1 MILPV
6 PDAIYSLLPL
16 VPSSRQTISFN
27 VTPVFFNVGINEMA
41 SLAESL
47 GTTKP
52 QEKSNMDNFERL
64 NEYYLRFKKL
74 NLPTETSSTRRKFML
89 VFHLN
94 IHTHIYIFVFISF
107 IFLLNLVGARSPF
120 GQTLVELMT
129 NLKASVQAKIN
140 KNVEILQL
148 SSQIC
153 RRMRG
158 LRFTSCKSA
167 KDRTGM
173 SVTLEQVNILTA
185 EYHLAEHE
193 YMRALDCMRR
203 LIFIEICVY
212 ARARMCDLYVL
223 CTIYS

>member
-1 MILPV
+1 MVGSRAALTVILPV

-74 NLPTETSSTRRKFML
+74 NLPTETSSTRRKFHLIFSFKYLFTLTL
-89 VFHLN
+89 VYRLKL
-94 IHTHIYIFVFISF
+94 I
-107 IFLLNLVGARSPF
+107 VGARSPL
-120 GQTLVELMT
+120 GQTLMELMT
-129 NLKASVQAKIN
+129 HLKTSVQAKVN

-173 SVTLEQVNILTA
+173 SITLEQVNILTA

-193 YMRALDCMRR
+193 YTRALDCMRR
-203 LIFIEICVY
+203 LI
-212 ARARMCDLYVL
+212 RK
-223 CTIYS
+223 

>member
-1 MILPV
+1 MC
-6 PDAIYSLLPL
+6 
-16 VPSSRQTISFN
+16 
-27 VTPVFFNVGINEMA
+27 
-41 SLAESL
+41 
-47 GTTKP
+47 
-52 QEKSNMDNFERL
+52 
-64 NEYYLRFKKL
+64 
-74 NLPTETSSTRRKFML
+74 
-89 VFHLN
+89 
-94 IHTHIYIFVFISF
+94 IYIFVFISF
-107 IFLLNLVGARSPF
+107 IFLSDLVGARSPL

-129 NLKASVQAKIN
+129 NLKASVQAKVN

-193 YMRALDCMRR
+193 YIRALDCMRR
-203 LIFIEICVY
+203 LIFIKNNVYICL
-212 ARARMCDLYVL
+212 RACVIYVL
-223 CTIYS
+223 YIIYTINIIVLKIYSNSSKY

>member
-1 MILPV
+1 MLPV

-52 QEKSNMDNFERL
+52 QEKSNVDNFDRL

-74 NLPTETSSTRRKFML
+74 NLPMETTSTRRKDPSL
-89 VFHLN
+89 SYSAAGV
-94 IHTHIYIFVFISF
+94 HTLATLLCWFLFV
-107 IFLLNLVGARSPF
+107 LVGTRSPL
-120 GQTLVELMT
+120 GQTLAELMV
-129 NLKASVQAKIN
+129 NLKSTVHAKVN
-140 KNVEILQL
+140 KNIGILQL

-173 SVTLEQVNILTA
+173 SITLEQVNILSS

-193 YMRALDCMRR
+193 FTRALDCMRR
-203 LIFIEICVY
+203 FVFSFE
-212 ARARMCDLYVL
+212 A
-223 CTIYS
+223 YSERRDTL

>member
-1 MILPV
+1 
-6 PDAIYSLLPL
+6 
-16 VPSSRQTISFN
+16 
-27 VTPVFFNVGINEMA
+27 MA

-74 NLPTETSSTRRKFML
+74 NLPTETSSTRL
-89 VFHLN
+89 
-94 IHTHIYIFVFISF
+94 
-107 IFLLNLVGARSPF
+107 GARSPL

-129 NLKASVQAKIN
+129 NLKASVQAKVN

-193 YMRALDCMRR
+193 YIRALDCMRSEGCR
-203 LIFIEICVY
+203 RENTWKNIGIRKY
-212 ARARMCDLYVL
+212 AFNSLQILTFPKLYRPP
-223 CTIYS
+223 TGTYGSAQT